1 MNQDLETI
9 GQRLK
14 WAMKNSPKHKC
25 RISQKE
31 LAENIRVSQQTISA
45 WIQNHTKPSLFY
57 EKIADYL
64 GVDVTWLA
72 FGKGQPV
79 NDDHWFES
87 KMKFLNELT
96 IEQRKLY
103 DQQEQLFKQM
113 LNMSDD

>member
-1 MNQDLETI
+1 MNQDLETT

-14 WAMKNSPKHKC
+14 WAMQNSPKHEGK
-25 RISQKE
+25 ISQVT
-31 LAENIRVSQQTISA
+31 LAKHLNIKQQSVSS
-45 WIQNHTKPSLFY
+45 WIYDHTKPSLYY
-57 EKIADYL
+57 EDIADYL

-72 FGKGQPV
+72 FGKGQPI
-79 NDDHWFES
+79 NDDHWFER